1 MKDTPEVNGI
11 NTLVGKGQFQKGM
24 FIYIIFFN
32 ANTFEK
38 SVTAISKAIAVSLY
52 TFEFGF
58 VTWFSKHE
66 LYKAC
71 GLKTGSENSFE
82 RM

>member
-38 SVTAISKAIAVSLY
+38 SVTGNIQGDCCQFLY
-52 TFEFGF
+52 IWIRICNMVFQ
-58 VTWFSKHE
+58 TWVVQGMWS
-66 LYKAC
+66 
-71 GLKTGSENSFE
+71 
-82 RM
+82 

>member
-24 FIYIIFFN
+24 FIYIIFLN

-38 SVTAISKAIAVSLY
+38 SVTGNIQ
-52 TFEFGF
+52 GDCCQF
-58 VTWFSKHE
+58 V
-66 LYKAC
+66 YI
-71 GLKTGSENSFE
+71 
-82 RM
+82 